1 MATIDVLNTTG
12 EKVAQAE
19 LADEIFAVAVKPSV
33 MHQVVT
39 AQLAARRTGTA
50 AVKRRSDVK
59 GSTRKLYRQKGTGR
73 ARKGDIKSP
82 VLRGG
87 GVVFGPNPR
96 SYEKK
101 VPKKVRKLA
110 LKMALSSKLQDN
122 DLLVVDSMEMER
134 IKTKDF
140 VGIINA
146 LAADNALIIT
156 ADKNENL
163 ERSSRNV
170 PDIKVMRTEGL
181 NVYDILKHRKL
192 VLLKGSLEG
201 IEGRLLQ

>member
-19 LADEIFAVAVKPSV
+19 LTDEIFAVTVKPSV

-39 AQLAARRTGTA
+39 AQLAARRSGTA
-50 AVKRRSDVK
+50 SVKRRSDVR

-82 VLRGG
+82 LLRGG
-87 GVVFGPNPR
+87 GVVFGPSPR
-96 SYEKK
+96 SFDKK
-101 VPKKVRKLA
+101 VHKKVRKLA

-122 DLLVVDSMEMER
+122 DLLVVDRMEMER

-140 VGIINA
+140 VGIMSALEAENA
-146 LAADNALIIT
+146 LVIT
-156 ADKNENL
+156 AEKDDNL

-170 PDIKVMRTEGL
+170 PNIKVMRTEGL

-192 VLLKGSLEG
+192 VLLQGSLEG

>member
-1 MATIDVLNTTG
+1 MATIDVFNTTG
-12 EKVAQAE
+12 EKVDQAE
-19 LADEIFAVAVKPSV
+19 LTDEIFAVTVKPSV

-39 AQLAARRTGTA
+39 AQLAAKRSGTA
-50 AVKRRSDVK
+50 AVKRRSDVR

-82 VLRGG
+82 LLRGG

-101 VPKKVRKLA
+101 VPKKVRRLA

-122 DLLVVDSMEMER
+122 DLLVVDRMDMER
-134 IKTKDF
+134 IKTQDF
-140 VGIINA
+140 VGIMSA
-146 LAADNALIIT
+146 LATDNALIIT

-170 PDIKVMRTEGL
+170 PNIKVMRTEGL

-192 VLLKGSLEG
+192 VLLQGSIEG